1 MHAGGKMENQN
12 EGKAVSRQMPKSVIT
27 VIVSCGIFVF
37 MLLALSVVTGTYLSI
52 ILQFII
58 WGSLLFFFAKGGR
71 KSRLILI
78 FYITITLL
86 GVLAAV
92 IVPSAANKEFTIN
105 LFIILLVIIAPL
117 ITALAAILKKS
128 AVQYAGFCC
137 PVCGSGKVKSK
148 NLAFSRM
155 ICKSCGKEWQ

>member
-1 MHAGGKMENQN
+1 MENQN

-71 KSRLILI
+71 KSRLIL
-78 FYITITLL
+78 
-86 GVLAAV
+86 
-92 IVPSAANKEFTIN
+92 S
-105 LFIILLVIIAPL
+105 
-117 ITALAAILKKS
+117 KKS
-128 AVQYAGFCC
+128 TQKKQAYLHLR
-137 PVCGSGKVKSK
+137 PRTMNK
-148 NLAFSRM
+148 NRRHRTA
-155 ICKSCGKEWQ
+155 EAD